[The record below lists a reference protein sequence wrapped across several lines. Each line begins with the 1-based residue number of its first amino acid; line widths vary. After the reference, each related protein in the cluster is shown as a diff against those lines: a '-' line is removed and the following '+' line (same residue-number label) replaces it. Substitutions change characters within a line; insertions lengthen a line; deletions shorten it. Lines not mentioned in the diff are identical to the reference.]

1 MKILRRGSSVVEH
14 WSEKPGVDSSI
25 LSLAIL
31 SLGVL
36 ALSSCVPQP
45 GAPGSAAAPGT
56 PGTLQASSQT
66 ASAVSSSSTAK
77 TDPLIT
83 STLINLFDNLNTETV
98 TLNNTAGT
106 PLGDII
112 SIGTPTGFRLRNHY
126 VHIGIP
132 ITEALS
138 LNTSNPRI
146 RKELKTMARWSTNYE
161 VRSEALIILANQHN
175 IADEPVFKEALLY
188 FHSGIRFGALEA
200 LAVWG
205 HPKHAIPLIKTE
217 THPNT
222 EGIPILNVYAAGLL
236 ARLGDPSGVPR
247 LRSFLSNPSWVVRAM
262 AAQYLGDYG
271 DASDYD
277 RLVNRINQEQQYNF
291 VVAEDCVAAIKLF
304 PKKQASQ

>member
-1 MKILRRGSSVVEH
+1 MRRGSSVVEH

-31 SLGVL
+31 SLAAL

-45 GAPGSAAAPGT
+45 GAPGTSGARQAAQSQAGSAT
-56 PGTLQASSQT
+56 V
-66 ASAVSSSSTAK
+66 VSSTQTAK

-83 STLINLFDNLNTETV
+83 STLINLFDNLNQETV
-98 TLNNTAGT
+98 TLNNTTGT

-126 VHIGIP
+126 THIGIP
-132 ITEALS
+132 VTEALS

-146 RKELKTMARWSTNYE
+146 RKELVTMARWSTNYE

-175 IADEPVFKEALLY
+175 LADEPVFKEALLY
-188 FHSGIRFGALEA
+188 FHSGIRFGAMEA

-205 HPKHAIPLIKTE
+205 HPQHAIPLLKSE
-217 THPNT
+217 TDPNR
-222 EGIPILNVYAAGLL
+222 EGIPILNVYATGLL
-236 ARLGDPSGVPR
+236 ARLGDSSGVPM
-247 LRSFLSNPSWVVRAM
+247 LRSFLNNPSWVVRAM

-277 RLVNRINQEQQYNF
+277 RIVNRINQEQQYNF
-291 VVAEDCVAAIKLF
+291 VVAEDCIAAIKLF
-304 PKKQASQ
+304 PKKMANQ

>member
-1 MKILRRGSSVVEH
+1 MKISRRGSSVVEH

-31 SLGVL
+31 SLAVL
-36 ALSSCVPQP
+36 TLSSCVPQP
-45 GAPGSAAAPGT
+45 GAPGAPGA
-56 PGTLQASSQT
+56 QANSSNSSPTASVLSSSQ
-66 ASAVSSSSTAK
+66 TAK

-83 STLINLFDNLNTETV
+83 STLINLFDNLNQETV
-98 TLNNTAGT
+98 TLNNTSGT

-126 VHIGIP
+126 THIGIP

-138 LNTSNPRI
+138 LNTKNSRI

-161 VRSEALIILANQHN
+161 VRSEALIILANRHN
-175 IADEPVFKEALLY
+175 LADEPVFKEALLY
-188 FHSGIRFGALEA
+188 FHSGVRFGALEA

-205 HPKHAIPLIKTE
+205 HPHHAIPLIKNE
-217 THPNT
+217 TDPNT

-236 ARLGDPSGVPR
+236 ARLGDPSGVPM
-247 LRSFLSNPSWVVRAM
+247 LRSFVSNPSWVVRAM

-291 VVAEDCVAAIKLF
+291 VVAEDCIAAIKLF
-304 PKKQASQ
+304 PKKQAAGQ